1 MASSSSDNRVPAET
15 SPGTPLDIAPVLP
28 PVAPLPQGKL
38 LALDVGLARIGVAVC
53 DGLQLTVRPL
63 TVVHRRSRSEDFDL
77 LAQLARTEQAAAIIC
92 GLPLNMDG
100 SEGPQAQTTRKWA
113 MRLAQALR
121 ALLGRSLP
129 VIFWDERL
137 TTFAAQELMSE
148 PPAGHAASLGEKH
161 GKGVG
166 EDAVAAAVLLR
177 AYLDAAAAGEPFHY
191 GRIDLPPR
199 PPSTLS
205 SAGSSVPA
213 EV

>member
-1 MASSSSDNRVPAET
+1 MDYPC
-15 SPGTPLDIAPVLP
+15 
-28 PVAPLPQGKL
+28 GKL

-63 TVVHRRSRSEDFDL
+63 AVLHRRSRNEDFAE
-77 LAQLARTEQAAAIIC
+77 LAQWARRQEAQAVIC

-121 ALLGRSLP
+121 ALLGQPLP

-137 TTFAAQELMSE
+137 TTVAAQELLTE
-148 PPAGHAASLGEKH
+148 RGASMTGER
-161 GKGVG
+161 G
-166 EDAVAAAVLLR
+166 EDAIAAAVLLQS
-177 AYLDAAAAGEPFHY
+177 YLDAAGRGEPLAY

-199 PPSTLS
+199 P
-205 SAGSSVPA
+205 
-213 EV
+213 

>member
-1 MASSSSDNRVPAET
+1 MPPVTAPDA
-15 SPGTPLDIAPVLP
+15 LPVLP
-28 PVAPLPQGKL
+28 PPQGKL

-77 LAQLARTEQAAAIIC
+77 LAQLARTEQVEAVIC

-121 ALLGRSLP
+121 TLLGRPLP

-137 TTFAAQELMSE
+137 TTFAAQELMAE
-148 PPAGHAASLGEKH
+148 PAAGLAASLGGKH
-161 GKGVG
+161 AKDVG
-166 EDAVAAAVLLR
+166 EDAVAAAVILR
-177 AYLDAAAAGEPFHY
+177 AYLDAAAAGEPLAY

-199 PPSTLS
+199 PSSTASS
-205 SAGSSVPA
+205 SAPA
-213 EV
+213 GI

>member
-1 MASSSSDNRVPAET
+1 MASSSDNRVPAKT
-15 SPGTPLDIAPVLP
+15 SPATPPASLPVLP
-28 PVAPLPQGKL
+28 PPQGKL

-77 LAQLARTEQAAAIIC
+77 LAQLARTQQVAAVIC

-121 ALLGRSLP
+121 ALLGQPLP

-148 PPAGHAASLGEKH
+148 PGAGLAASLGERQ
-161 GKGVG
+161 GKDVG

-177 AYLDAAAAGEPFHY
+177 AYLDAAAAGELLHY

-199 PPSTLS
+199 QPSGAS
-205 SAGSSVPA
+205 SAPA
-213 EV
+213 DV

>member
-1 MASSSSDNRVPAET
+1 MASSSDNHGPAK
-15 SPGTPLDIAPVLP
+15 TPEASSVT
-28 PVAPLPQGKL
+28 PQGKL
-38 LALDVGLARIGVAVC
+38 LSLDVGLARIGVAVC

-63 TVVHRRSRSEDFDL
+63 TVVHRRSRSEDFEV
-77 LAQLARTEQAAAIIC
+77 LAQLARTQQVEAVIC

-121 ALLGRSLP
+121 TLLGRPLP

-137 TTFAAQELMSE
+137 TTFAAQELMAE
-148 PPAGHAASLGEKH
+148 PAAGYAASMDENP
-161 GKGVG
+161 GKGAG

-177 AYLDAAAAGEPFHY
+177 AYLDAAAGGEPLDY

-199 PPSTLS
+199 PLS
-205 SAGSSVPA
+205 AASSGASSGPA
-213 EV
+213 DV

>member
-1 MASSSSDNRVPAET
+1 MPPVTA
-15 SPGTPLDIAPVLP
+15 PGSFEVLP
-28 PVAPLPQGKL
+28 PPQGKL

-53 DGLQLTVRPL
+53 DGLQLTVRPF

-77 LAQLARTEQAAAIIC
+77 LAGLARTEQVEAVVC

-121 ALLGRSLP
+121 TLLGRPLP

-137 TTFAAQELMSE
+137 TTFAAQELMAE
-148 PPAGHAASLGEKH
+148 PAAGLAASLGEKH
-161 GKGVG
+161 AKDVG
-166 EDAVAAAVLLR
+166 EDAVAAAVILR
-177 AYLDAAAAGEPFHY
+177 AYLDAAAAGEPLAY

-199 PPSTLS
+199 SSPPAP
-205 SAGSSVPA
+205 SADSPA
-213 EV
+213 PAGI

>member
-1 MASSSSDNRVPAET
+1 MASSSDNHVPAK
-15 SPGTPLDIAPVLP
+15 TPEVSSVMPRV
-28 PVAPLPQGKL
+28 QGKL

-77 LAQLARTEQAAAIIC
+77 LAQLARTEQVKGVIC

-121 ALLGRSLP
+121 ALLGKPLP

-137 TTFAAQELMSE
+137 TTFAAQELMAE
-148 PPAGHAASLGEKH
+148 PGADYAASLGEKH
-161 GKGVG
+161 RKDVG

-177 AYLDAAAAGEPFHY
+177 AYLDAAAAGEPLSY
-191 GRIDLPPR
+191 GRIDLPLR
-199 PPSTLS
+199 PS
-205 SAGSSVPA
+205 SGPVG
-213 EV
+213 V